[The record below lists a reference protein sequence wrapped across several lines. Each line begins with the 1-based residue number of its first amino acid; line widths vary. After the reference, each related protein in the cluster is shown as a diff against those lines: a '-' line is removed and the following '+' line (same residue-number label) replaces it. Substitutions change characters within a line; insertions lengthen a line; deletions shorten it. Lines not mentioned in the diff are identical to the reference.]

1 MCIDCYLAPIIKKAV
16 CFMLG
21 LRTVCVVVSV
31 LGGLD
36 INVCVFSER
45 MKMF

>member
-1 MCIDCYLAPIIKKAV
+1 MRELCSFLCVCIVDCYLAPINKKAV

-21 LRTVCVVVSV
+21 LRTVCVVVDSV

-36 INVCVFSER
+36 I
-45 MKMF
+45 